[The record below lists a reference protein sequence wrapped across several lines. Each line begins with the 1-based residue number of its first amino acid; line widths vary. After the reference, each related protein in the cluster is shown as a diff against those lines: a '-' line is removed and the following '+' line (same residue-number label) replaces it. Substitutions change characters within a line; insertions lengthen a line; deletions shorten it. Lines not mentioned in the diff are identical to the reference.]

1 MKKTLITLLL
11 LTFSIGA
18 KSQEIEKIQKRDTI
32 GFLSKQS
39 IPFFA
44 KIIKADKYTFV
55 VFELEELTKCY
66 YCVGSVEIGLEN
78 SDVVHLSNIERSTTE
93 NQPYLTFLNNQDLAI
108 LKSSPIK
115 RITIRTDDGE
125 FEINNITAN
134 NYFQKNLN

>member
-18 KSQEIEKIQKRDTI
+18 KSQEIKKIQKRDTI

-55 VFELEELTKCY
+55 AFELEELTKCN
-66 YCVGSVEIGLEN
+66 YCAGSVEIGLEN

-93 NQPYLTFLNNQDLAI
+93 NQPYLTFLNSEDLAI